1 MWTCEHAV
9 TTNATPAQVWA
20 RYADPRTWPEW
31 DAATE
36 RVTLQGPLAVGSRG
50 TLKAVG
56 GPTTRF
62 TLTEVVPE
70 TGFTTVTRL
79 PLARLVFRHQ
89 IEATATGS
97 HLTHAVTIS
106 GPLSSLFGRVIG
118 TSLARDLP
126 GAMNALARLAAGLP
140 VAAPP

>member
-9 TTNATPAQVWA
+9 TTNATPSQVWA
-20 RYADPRTWPEW
+20 RYADPQTWPEW

-36 RVTLQGPLAVGSRG
+36 RVTLYGPFAVGSRG

-70 TGFTTVTRL
+70 VGFTNVARL

-97 HLTHAVTIS
+97 RLTHIATIN
-106 GPLSSLFGRVIG
+106 GPLSLLLGRVIG

-126 GAMNALARLAAGLP
+126 AAMNALARLAAGLP
-140 VAAPP
+140 VAPPR

>member
-20 RYADPRTWPEW
+20 RYADPSTWPEW
-31 DAATE
+31 DAAVE
-36 RVTLQGPLAVGSRG
+36 RVTLQGPFAVGSRG

-56 GPTTRF
+56 GPATRF
-62 TLTEVVPE
+62 TLTEVVPDV
-70 TGFTTVTRL
+70 GFTNVTRL

-97 HLTHAVTIS
+97 QLSHIVTFS
-106 GPLSSLFGRVIG
+106 GPLSSLLGRVIG
-118 TSLARDLP
+118 TGLARELP
-126 GAMNALARLAAGLP
+126 GAMNALALLAAGLP
-140 VAAPP
+140 VAPPR